1 MYFSKLQFDPRAIA
15 LSHDAYGSHQL
26 VWHAFPSERGT
37 PRDFVFRYEQSS
49 GRNPF
54 SPRSHTGSVYYVVSQ
69 RPPKVP
75 GDVGVAQ
82 IKSYEPKIRAG
93 ERFFFSLRANP
104 VVSRREHETGAADE
118 SRKSKVKRHDVLM
131 EAKLRAKADKIDPGR
146 WAVLQRQAVLTWFDS
161 QSAQFGCSVDT
172 DESFAVNGYRQHVLQ
187 RGGRDPIRFSS
198 VDITGVI
205 EAKEP
210 EQLVQALFR
219 GVGRSKG
226 FGCGLLLL
234 RRL

>member
-1 MYFSKLQFDPRAIA
+1 MYFSKLQFDPHTIA
-15 LSHDAYGSHQL
+15 LAHDAYTSHQL
-26 VWHAFPSERGT
+26 VWHAFPSERGR
-37 PRDFVFRYEQSS
+37 PRDFVFRHEQSS

-54 SPRSHTGSVYYVVSQ
+54 TPHSHTGSVYYVVSQ
-69 RPPKVP
+69 RPPDIP

-82 IKSYEPKIRAG
+82 IKPYEPKVRAG

-104 VVSRREHETGAADE
+104 VVSRREYEAGATDE
-118 SRKSKVKRHDVLM
+118 PRRSKVKRHDVLM
-131 EAKLRAKADKIDPGR
+131 EAKLRAKADKIDPDS
-146 WAVLQRQAVLTWFDS
+146 WAALQRRAVLTWFAN
-161 QSAQFGCSVDT
+161 QSARFGCSVDT

-187 RGGRDPIRFSS
+187 RNGRDPIRFSS

-205 EAKEP
+205 EAAEP
-210 EQLVQALFR
+210 DQLVQALFR